1 MITSSPATT
10 TDPRAWR
17 WRTRRSRTCRRSW
30 LLSPTPWGAT
40 WLWMTTA
47 TRRSTPS
54 PWCDS
59 RKPDSEERGI
69 FPPWRPDQHCGL
81 EPGREARQNRRRGA
95 GQWSHAGVDPSQD
108 MGHACFSFPVEKLTC
123 TFACVWPP
131 ICFLQVSV
139 NLVCICHGSQR
150 QPWHAPKLGLVGGWP
165 VGRQPHLWHHGDL
178 ANGQN

>member
-1 MITSSPATT
+1 MITGSSATT
-10 TDPRAWR
+10 TDPRAR
-17 WRTRRSRTCRRSW
+17 RCRTRRSRTCRRSW

-81 EPGREARQNRRRGA
+81 EPGREARQNRRHGA

-131 ICFLQVSV
+131 ICFCRFLWTSFASV
-139 NLVCICHGSQR
+139 MDPNGNHDMPLSWDLEGDGQSAANLICDTM
-150 QPWHAPKLGLVGGWP
+150 AI
-165 VGRQPHLWHHGDL
+165 
-178 ANGQN
+178 